1 MHIQP
6 TLDIN
11 STLLRTVDHVRAHI
25 AHLRQEIARLEA
37 LAGGMT
43 AMAQGGLPSVAPAP
57 HVPSPMG
64 FDVDAFAA
72 EIERGAGGD
81 NVEAMAKRFAPVRA

>member
-25 AHLRQEIARLEA
+25 AYLRQEIARLEA

-43 AMAQGGLPSVAPAP
+43 AMAQSGLPTVAPASP
-57 HVPSPMG
+57 VPSPAG

-72 EIERGAGGD
+72 EIERAASED
-81 NVEAMAKRFAPVRA
+81 NVERVAKRFAPARG